1 MREEMDK
8 IDALMRECRLCPRN
22 CGVDRLGG
30 QRGYCR
36 VGAQLLVAR
45 AALHMWE
52 EPRHCVFLRL
62 FPGM

>member
-45 AALHMWE
+45 AALHM
-52 EPRHCVFLRL
+52 
-62 FPGM
+62 